1 MVLFQKLASPS
12 SWAQLDTYRV
22 DQAHIWACTPGY
34 AQMGCHVANTGHFCC
49 QQGGLFCHGGHTHLW
64 GSP

>member
-1 MVLFQKLASPS
+1 MFFWEGEWEAEVVLFQKLASPS

-34 AQMGCHVANTGHFCC
+34 AQMGCHVANTGHF
-49 QQGGLFCHGGHTHLW
+49 
-64 GSP
+64 